1 MSSCCHIL
9 QYSKKQPLLEL
20 LGCFS
25 CLLAAACSLQ
35 WWCMVQIVLW
45 CIVQIVVYTAD
56 SAVVYSADSVVVY
69 SAVQCSAVQHCTI
82 CTETVKG
89 LQQVWLCN
97 TVRVAVYCTE
107 GRFVLQQVRCVQAT
121 PDWQLHV
128 VVSTSGTIPHSS
140 RCQSNSRPVWQ
151 SWLALTPARTRLK
164 AHNSTVAWGVT

>member
-1 MSSCCHIL
+1 
-9 QYSKKQPLLEL
+9 
-20 LGCFS
+20 
-25 CLLAAACSLQ
+25 
-35 WWCMVQIVLW
+35 MVQIVLW
-45 CIVQIVVYTAD
+45 CIVQIVVYSAD

-69 SAVQCSAVQHCTI
+69 SAVLYSADSAVLHCTALH